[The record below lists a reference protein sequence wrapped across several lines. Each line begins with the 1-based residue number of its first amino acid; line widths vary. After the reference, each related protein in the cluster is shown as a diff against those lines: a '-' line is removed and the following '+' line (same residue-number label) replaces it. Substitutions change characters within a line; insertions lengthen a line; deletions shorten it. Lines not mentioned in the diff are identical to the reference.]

1 MGRKVD
7 IKFTTRFLQQ
17 TTRLFNKRRYKN
29 LKYRCLDDYQ
39 QATTTY
45 DFKESLLHT
54 TKIITT

>member
-7 IKFTTRFLQQ
+7 IKFTTRLLQQ

-29 LKYRCLDDYQ
+29 LKYRYLNDYQ

-45 DFKESLLHT
+45 DKKESVLHT
-54 TKIITT
+54 TKIIAT